1 MPDSHLTPRYRGALR
16 AIRAGMYAATFAA
29 AVSMVAWTPPILGPV
44 IGVALTAT
52 WAGMLSVSSAIA
64 LYGAAAGRYRIEW
77 PSAWV
82 AAGAS
87 AAYLVTL
94 LAASFDGMPTYAS
107 RAALSAAVTLAL
119 IYRACELGAHAA
131 ALREAH
137 HDRKRRVEG

>member
-16 AIRAGMYAATFAA
+16 AIRAGM
-29 AVSMVAWTPPILGPV
+29 
-44 IGVALTAT
+44 
-52 WAGMLSVSSAIA
+52 
-64 LYGAAAGRYRIEW
+64 R
-77 PSAWV
+77 
-82 AAGAS
+82 
-87 AAYLVTL
+87 
-94 LAASFDGMPTYAS
+94 AASFDGMPPYAS